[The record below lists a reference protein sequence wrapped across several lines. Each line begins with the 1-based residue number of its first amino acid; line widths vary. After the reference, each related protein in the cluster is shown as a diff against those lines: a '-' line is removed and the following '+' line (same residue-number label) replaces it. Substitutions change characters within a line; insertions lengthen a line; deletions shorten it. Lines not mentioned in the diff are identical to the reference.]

1 MGSIPISGISY
12 IHIPKGETMCQ
23 IKQKLSLASLLFL
36 LPLELVS
43 PQPTSLQ
50 NTDTQKVSINLNNF
64 SETEN
69 NQQKTSI
76 KNSKTESENLT
87 DSEQQQINS
96 TQMSVSA
103 STLLNN
109 QDLLLN
115 NLEEQ
120 WKALEAQVQTL
131 EIQSSS
137 LKKDNLELNN
147 MLQGSKK
154 TIENLRLNLD
164 NYKVALESNKDDT
177 SYIVKLFADAQNEL
191 SSIKEY
197 VSLLERD
204 KRKLR
209 NTRISSL
216 AFAAT
221 GIGLVTLSNVVPNEE
236 IKKALFW
243 TGIGITASSGVTLGI
258 SFLF

>member
-1 MGSIPISGISY
+1 MWNL
-12 IHIPKGETMCQ
+12 
-23 IKQKLSLASLLFL
+23 KQRKLFLSLLAFL
-36 LPLELVS
+36 LPLGLVS
-43 PQPTSLQ
+43 AQPTLLASS
-50 NTDTQKVSINLNNF
+50 DIQKASINLSNS

-76 KNSKTESENLT
+76 KNLSSESENST

-96 TQMSVSA
+96 TQTSVSA

-147 MLQGSKK
+147 MLQDSKK
-154 TIENLRLNLD
+154 TIENLRTNLD
-164 NYKVALESNKDDT
+164 NYKVALESNKEDT
-177 SYIVKLFADAQNEL
+177 GYIVKLFADAQNEL

-209 NTRISSL
+209 NTRISLL

-221 GIGLVTLSNVVPNEE
+221 GIGLITFSNVVSNEE

-243 TGIGITASSGVTLGI
+243 TGIGITACSGVTLGI